1 MSSRLEEATLTS
13 TKGWLFD
20 VSETNIRVSTS
31 GTKKNSLEVFLALSE
46 VDKNPATRERTCHLH
61 DLLQKTDYHAGERLG
76 EREMDPSNNS
86 INQSIMPMQLFR
98 VVISLKDSSSVHAF
112 KEYCGM

>member
-20 VSETNIRVSTS
+20 ISETNIRVSTS

-46 VDKNPATRERTCHLH
+46 VDKNPATRERT
-61 DLLQKTDYHAGERLG
+61 
-76 EREMDPSNNS
+76 
-86 INQSIMPMQLFR
+86 
-98 VVISLKDSSSVHAF
+98 
-112 KEYCGM
+112 

>member
-1 MSSRLEEATLTS
+1 MLSDSYTNANMSSRLEEATLTS

-46 VDKNPATRERTCHLH
+46 VDKTPATRERT
-61 DLLQKTDYHAGERLG
+61 
-76 EREMDPSNNS
+76 
-86 INQSIMPMQLFR
+86 
-98 VVISLKDSSSVHAF
+98 
-112 KEYCGM
+112 